1 MFWIFFI
8 ESDPYERFVIN
19 KLISLEL
26 KLNSIERCQKLILKK
41 ISIDTFEAKEK
52 ETIDIYQ
59 DLPLKTETDLQS
71 MENKLNNDSLYRNE
85 MVSWMSC
92 VFRRYKMKSYT
103 KIRKGSSKFKNNNI
117 KRLMRATQLLMN
129 VK

>member
-1 MFWIFFI
+1 MFRERPVLYSIHFLKICAVWDIIINITKMCFEYFFI
-8 ESDPYERFVIN
+8 ESDPYERFVIH

-41 ISIDTFEAKEK
+41 ISIETFEAKEK

-71 MENKLNNDSLYRNE
+71 MENKLNNDLLYRNE
-85 MVSWMSC
+85 MVS
-92 VFRRYKMKSYT
+92 
-103 KIRKGSSKFKNNNI
+103 
-117 KRLMRATQLLMN
+117 
-129 VK
+129 

>member
-8 ESDPYERFVIN
+8 ESEPYERFVIH

-85 MVSWMSC
+85 MVS
-92 VFRRYKMKSYT
+92 
-103 KIRKGSSKFKNNNI
+103 
-117 KRLMRATQLLMN
+117 
-129 VK
+129 